1 MANYARGYSVF
12 DAVRA
17 RVRSQALGRVQSQA
31 TSQATQS
38 GVEKS
43 YGTKPGGTGLVT
55 GIPGAVGTGMYDSPF
70 MESPDTVFT
79 QDLETGAVNVE
90 PITETTMSAPFGQ
103 EKLTGAE
110 AGAKA
115 NLGYYGPYDP
125 NSTFGRA
132 ANSFIAA
139 IDPTPFGFFGG
150 LLSGTTTVDPYGR
163 TAAKPVG
170 SLGVFAE
177 MNIENQYEIAE
188 KIKAGTPGFH
198 QFYSGGQLVSI
209 VPQTIFGKEVGYATL
224 GTFSGSSQDAINQYA
239 ASMGYD
245 PETVNLASRPG
256 MKGFGR
262 ELDAFVPGSGGFRE
276 DGRFVDVSG
285 RSTSIAGADLEA
297 HLGLT
302 ADIYGIPKVVDTINK
317 MGVSKDVANQMMQSL
332 RSGELTAQ
340 AVVDK
345 NGNTVGYNTGSGSVV
360 RSGDGSIVTSGSGS
374 PVTSGAGIMSTSL
387 YESLKAESQFMA
399 ESDSS
404 GDSGAGI
411 GDFSTNVPGYTTV
424 SGGDG
429 DGRGSGSDTFFGGS
443 DYDPGFDD
451 GDTGDTGGDTS
462 GGYGSDPSGGAAG
475 SPFAE
480 GGEVPPD
487 QVPPGEAPVAAQAGF
502 IGQEPEGLPDG
513 MTVADDVPLEVPEG
527 TFVLNAAAVEFMGS
541 ADVKKMI
548 LEAMQEAEKQGI
560 DIKQDNAK
568 IAKEDLVSLVV
579 SKGEVIIPPQ
589 LAEIIGYDRL
599 NKINNR
605 GKAEVERRVQES
617 EQQEAP
623 APKPPILAKSGGFI
637 SKPS

>member
-17 RVRSQALGRVQSQA
+17 RVRSQALGRSQAQAQTQSQTTA
-31 TSQATQS
+31 KQ
-38 GVEKS
+38 
-43 YGTKPGGTGLVT
+43 YGAKPGDTGLVT
-55 GIPGAVGTGMYDSPF
+55 GIPGAVGVGMYDSPF
-70 MESPDTVFT
+70 MESPSTVFT
-79 QDLETGAVNVE
+79 QDLETGAVSVE

-125 NSTFGRA
+125 NSGFGRA
-132 ANSFIAA
+132 ANSFLAA
-139 IDPTPFGFFGG
+139 LDPTPFGFFSG
-150 LLSGTTTVDPYGR
+150 LVSGTTTVDPYGR

-170 SLGVFAE
+170 ALGMISE
-177 MNIENQYEIAE
+177 MNIENQYEVAE

-209 VPQTIFGKEVGYATL
+209 VPQTIFGNQVGYATL

-239 ASMGYD
+239 AAMGYD
-245 PETVNLASRPG
+245 PETVNLETRPG

-276 DGRFVDVSG
+276 DGRFVGVGG
-285 RSTSIAGADLEA
+285 RASSIAGADLEA

-302 ADIYGIPKVVDTINK
+302 ADIYGIPTVIDTINK

-340 AVVDK
+340 AVTDK
-345 NGNTVGYNTGSGSVV
+345 NGNVVGYNTGSGSVV
-360 RSGDGSIVTSGSGS
+360 RSKDGIVTSAGGV

-387 YESLKAESQFMA
+387 YESLKAESQFME

-404 GDSGAGI
+404 GDSGSGI
-411 GDFSTNVPGYTTV
+411 GDFSTNVSGYTTV
-424 SGGDG
+424 SGGSG

-451 GDTGDTGGDTS
+451 GDTGDTGGDTG

-487 QVPPGEAPVAAQAGF
+487 QVPPGDAPVAAQAGF
-502 IGQEPEGLPDG
+502 IGQEPEDLPDG

-637 SKPS
+637 SKPA